1 MRSGSS
7 GTPFCVR
14 ELVVYKRLR
23 DEHEDCQTNIETNT
37 LQIGEHVH
45 ELHEHVHEVC
55 EHVREHADFVTQQF
69 DILHVQRWSLCVTM
83 FILTP
88 FNSSLKV
95 THNSLLNNIGRIKV
109 CVTF

>member
-7 GTPFCVR
+7 GTPFGVR
-14 ELVVYKRLR
+14 ELIVYERLR

-37 LQIGEHVH
+37 LQIGKHVH
-45 ELHEHVHEVC
+45 ELH
-55 EHVREHADFVTQQF
+55 EHADFVTQQF

>member
-7 GTPFCVR
+7 GTPFGVR
-14 ELVVYKRLR
+14 ELIVYERLR

-45 ELHEHVHEVC
+45 ELHEHV
-55 EHVREHADFVTQQF
+55 REHADFVTQQF

-83 FILTP
+83 FILIL
-88 FNSSLKV
+88 FNSSLNV
-95 THNSLLNNIGRIKV
+95 THNSLLNNIGRINV

>member
-1 MRSGSS
+1 MRSGSL
-7 GTPFCVR
+7 GTPFGVR
-14 ELVVYKRLR
+14 ELIVYERLR

-45 ELHEHVHEVC
+45 ELH

-83 FILTP
+83 FILT
-88 FNSSLKV
+88 
-95 THNSLLNNIGRIKV
+95 R
-109 CVTF
+109 

>member
-37 LQIGEHVH
+37 LQIG
-45 ELHEHVHEVC
+45 
-55 EHVREHADFVTQQF
+55 EHADFVTQQF